1 MSADY
6 LPDIY
11 VNFREDN
18 PDVAKALDQ
27 LGKAVDS
34 AGPLDEKAARLVKL
48 GLAIGSAA
56 EGSVRSNA
64 RKAIAAGASEAEVRQ
79 VALLA
84 ITTCG
89 FPCAVA
95 GIGWVDE
102 VLGAEG

>member
-6 LPDIY
+6 LPDVY

-18 PDVAKALDQ
+18 PEVAKALDQ
-27 LGKAVDS
+27 LGKSVDS
-34 AGPLDEKAARLVKL
+34 AGPLDEKTARLVKL
-48 GLAIGSAA
+48 GLAIGSEA
-56 EGSVRSNA
+56 EGAVRSNA
-64 RKAIAAGASEAEVRQ
+64 RKALAAGAGKAEVRQ